1 MGKSKM
7 SLKKIFQGANI
18 EEEMYL
24 NLYLCFCHII
34 ITKIY
39 IFFYWQN
46 IPFVVKFSKAM
57 MICATHQIKYGTATI
72 KPDDLSSG

>member
-24 NLYLCFCHII
+24 KLYLCFCYIM

-39 IFFYWQN
+39 IFFLLA
-46 IPFVVKFSKAM
+46 KHSLCSK
-57 MICATHQIKYGTATI
+57 IFESY
-72 KPDDLSSG
+72 DDWCNPPIRIWNSNNKIR